1 MHLCNVQKWV
11 WGRKPL
17 GKTRLKIISSICD
30 YFACLNIST
39 VLKFVAAFH
48 LSRLNQSFLLGSGG
62 ENIPGVTE
70 RTTTGFSLPATNPN
84 PSTGS
89 LLISTFRGAGGV
101 IWQLSIRGSSNVAD
115 CVMWLWKKIKDGKR
129 KKIIK
134 TWFCDIYLS
143 QAICATIWD
152 EYLKRSH

>member
-1 MHLCNVQKWV
+1 MKS
-11 WGRKPL
+11 K
-17 GKTRLKIISSICD
+17 
-30 YFACLNIST
+30 FAS
-39 VLKFVAAFH
+39 
-48 LSRLNQSFLLGSGG
+48 GSGA

-115 CVMWLWKKIKDGKR
+115 CVM
-129 KKIIK
+129 
-134 TWFCDIYLS
+134 
-143 QAICATIWD
+143 
-152 EYLKRSH
+152 